1 MAFRDWRIFQR
12 ELCSPF
18 TGTLWA
24 EPMQRATCRPQA
36 PESLLL
42 PPHSAPHPDCSCGI
56 SAWLEASDEASKV
69 NFRAVSGIVTLWG
82 RLEVG
87 EDEVR
92 AENAQIQ
99 CLAIYS
105 RWTERHKQSVQTV
118 AAELGVEV
126 VDLYDLPEAA
136 VTYGSALPSTLVPQ
150 AGGAR
155 SVLVAT

>member
-1 MAFRDWRIFQR
+1 V
-12 ELCSPF
+12 
-18 TGTLWA
+18 
-24 EPMQRATCRPQA
+24 
-36 PESLLL
+36 
-42 PPHSAPHPDCSCGI
+42 
-56 SAWLEASDEASKV
+56 SKV

-87 EDEVR
+87 VDEVR

-105 RWTERHKQSVQTV
+105 RWTERHKQSVRTI
-118 AAELGVEV
+118 AAEFGVEV

-136 VTYGSALPSTLVPQ
+136 VTYGSALPSTIVPA

-155 SVLVAT
+155 SVLVAA